1 MPLMDC
7 PDCNKQHSDA
17 APACIHC
24 GRPNALALAP
34 AASRPAL
41 VVPVTP
47 GPPPGGLA
55 CPRCATPDVR
65 KLPLIYREGLSSVDT
80 RTHGVGVGGG
90 GGAVGG
96 ARTQGVS
103 QTVLSQG
110 AAPPAQK
117 ETGGATFG
125 ALVIA
130 GVFAMFLGQVHAVLG
145 WLAFAGGFLLLY
157 KFMVGPLNLWNAVE
171 FPKLYRRWEN
181 TFLCTRCGE
190 RFVHEL
196 QPVPV
201 PASFGGRPAFG

>member
-7 PDCNKQHSDA
+7 PDCNKPHSDA

-24 GRPNALALAP
+24 GRPNAVALAP
-34 AASRPAL
+34 AAPRPTL

-55 CPRCATPDVR
+55 CPKCATPDVR
-65 KLPLIYREGLSSVDT
+65 KLPLIFREGLSSVDT
-80 RTHGVGVGGG
+80 RTRAVGVAAGR
-90 GGAVGG
+90 GAVLG
-96 ARTQGVS
+96 ARTQGTS

-110 AAPPAQK
+110 ASPPVPRD
-117 ETGGATFG
+117 TGGAALAT
-125 ALVIA
+125 LVIA
-130 GVFAMFLGQVHAVLG
+130 GVLGVIFGQTHALLG
-145 WLAFAGGFLLLY
+145 WVAFIGGAFLLHRFL
-157 KFMVGPLNLWNAVE
+157 VGPIKLWNAVE

-196 QPVPV
+196 ELA
-201 PASFGGRPAFG
+201 PANARPAFG

>member
-1 MPLMDC
+1 
-7 PDCNKQHSDA
+7 DCNKPHSDA

-24 GRPNALALAP
+24 GRPNAVAP
-34 AASRPAL
+34 AIATPRPAL

-55 CPRCATPDVR
+55 CPKCATPDVR

-80 RTHGVGVGGG
+80 RTHGVGVGAGG
-90 GGAVGG
+90 VAVGG
-96 ARTQGVS
+96 ARTQGMS

-110 AAPPAQK
+110 ASPPVQK
-117 ETGGATFG
+117 DTGGATV
-125 ALVIA
+125 ATLVIA
-130 GVFAMFLGQVHAVLG
+130 GVLGLLFGQTHALLG
-145 WLAFAGGFLLLY
+145 WVAFAGGAFLLYRFL
-157 KFMVGPLNLWNAVE
+157 VGPLNLWNAVE

-196 QPVPV
+196 E
-201 PASFGGRPAFG
+201 PAPAAAPIGARPAFG